1 MREKYQWMDGF
12 PGQGM
17 SEDAKR
23 DDVNVVTAKPF
34 AAMTGAEKAKYVAKV
49 LVFLV
54 TFGFVFPN
62 ILVD

>member
-1 MREKYQWMDGF
+1 
-12 PGQGM
+12 M
-17 SEDAKR
+17 SDQKTN
-23 DDVNVVTAKPF
+23 DVNLVTSKPF
-34 AAMTGAEKAKYVAKV
+34 SAMTGTEKAKYVAKV